1 MKYIYTSINCQIQL
15 QILFM
20 SNEALNF
27 EIRRKIFHLCS
38 IIFPVIYIFTPKIIM
53 SITLTVIASIT
64 LYLDI
69 SRHYNE
75 KIKGVINK
83 FLGKFLRF
91 EEKSSYFSLSG
102 SSYMALGL
110 LISCLCFS
118 KGLAITSWFVLIVSD
133 CFAAIVGMKFGSPLF
148 NGKSYAGSAAF
159 FVSTIL
165 VSIMSYFIIGY
176 STSFLIIIISSF
188 LTAIAEFFSKQI
200 NINDNLLI
208 PLTYATST
216 FVFGL
221 IL

>member
-1 MKYIYTSINCQIQL
+1 MSNTAPNII
-15 QILFM
+15 M

-27 EIRRKIFHLCS
+27 EIQRKIFHLCS
-38 IIFPVIYIFTPKIIM
+38 IIFPVIYIFTPKITM
-53 SITLTVIASIT
+53 SITLAVIAGIT

-69 SRHYNE
+69 SRHSNK
-75 KIKGVINK
+75 KIKEVTDK

-91 EEKSSYFSLSG
+91 EEKSGYSSLSG
-102 SSYMALGL
+102 ASYMALGL
-110 LISCLCFS
+110 LVSCLFFS
-118 KGLAITSWFVLIVSD
+118 KGLAITSWFILIVAD
-133 CFAAIVGMKFGSPLF
+133 CIAAIIGMKFGSPLF

-159 FVSTIL
+159 FVSAIL

-176 STSFLIIIISSF
+176 STNFLIIIISSF
-188 LTAIAEFFSKQI
+188 LTTSAEFFSKEM
-200 NINDNLLI
+200 NINDNLSI